1 MKDFFGQELN
11 INDEVVFP
19 RNSRLK
25 MGKIVKIEEEVI
37 VRFGGFYTRK
47 LPSLLIRIKS
57 QYNNHSHADI
67 AGVLHRENDYF
78 VLAEGGDF
86 KIAKIEN
93 LHQFIRVPNGYTVF
107 CSSVLN
113 VQRLSEIYPEA
124 FL

>member
-11 INDEVVFP
+11 TGDEVVFP
-19 RNSRLK
+19 INSRLK
-25 MGKIVKIEEEVI
+25 MGKIVKIEEEV
-37 VRFGGFYTRK
+37 VVKFGGIYTRK
-47 LPSLLIRIKS
+47 LPSFLIRIKS
-57 QYNNHSHADI
+57 QYNNHPHADI
-67 AGVLHRENDYF
+67 TGVLHQENDYF

-93 LHQFIRVPNGYTVF
+93 LHQSINGYTAF
-107 CSSVLN
+107 CSQVLN